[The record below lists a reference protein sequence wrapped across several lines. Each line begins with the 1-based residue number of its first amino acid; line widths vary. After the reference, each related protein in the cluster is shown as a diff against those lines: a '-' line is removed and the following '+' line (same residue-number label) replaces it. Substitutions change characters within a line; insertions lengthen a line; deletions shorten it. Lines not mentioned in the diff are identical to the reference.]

1 MLRKVELTYTW
12 GLFLS
17 SGLTDRRSLGLP
29 HFDTFYLLFER
40 SVSSLGFSLLWRV
53 YMFDDMLFAVIRAG
67 TWHKRSFFATQV
79 FSEAA
84 LVDKNL

>member
-1 MLRKVELTYTW
+1 M
-12 GLFLS
+12 
-17 SGLTDRRSLGLP
+17 
-29 HFDTFYLLFER
+29 
-40 SVSSLGFSLLWRV
+40 SSLGFSLLWRV